1 MPGYASQPDP
11 SKAVLVS
18 TPDTVEEFYD
28 NIFYGLKFNAEDG
41 SAYFERIDS
50 GEVIRLPENGV
61 TNSDDYVHYFTSPK
75 KLNFTWSDEDQSRL
89 YLEVT

>member
-1 MPGYASQPDP
+1 MPGYASQPNP
-11 SKAVLVS
+11 NKSVLIS

-28 NIFYGLKFNAEDG
+28 NIFYGLKYNPVDG

-50 GEVIRLPENGV
+50 DEVIVLPETGL

-75 KLNFTWSDEDQSRL
+75 KLNFVWSDEDPSRL
-89 YLEVT
+89 HLEVT